1 MVRPGLAAVDWPLRI
16 EVLGRQPLVIADA
29 AHNDASIAA
38 LLQTLRGI
46 PARRRVLVFGASRDK
61 HVDDMLRLIR
71 GEFDDVILTQYA
83 GNPRALA
90 ASDLASRAASAGLV
104 GFRVESSARSA
115 RDLAMSLAAPED
127 LVCVTGSLFLAAEVR
142 ELILK
147 SRSDC
152 LSCPPQSLLPLP

>member
-1 MVRPGLAAVDWPLRI
+1 
-16 EVLGRQPLVIADA
+16 
-29 AHNDASIAA
+29 
-38 LLQTLRGI
+38 
-46 PARRRVLVFGASRDK
+46 VLVFGASRDK

-83 GNPRALA
+83 GNPRALS
-90 ASDLASRAASAGLV
+90 ASDLAGRAASAGLV

-147 SRSDC
+147 HKSDWP
-152 LSCPPQSLLPLP
+152 SCPPHSLLPLP